1 MTNLVINMSGLPK
14 QQYISWKG
22 TSTTRNHTTNSA
34 VSSNSNPAS
43 IEQNSN
49 PKYTGKANPI
59 KHWRKQL
66 IPAQG
71 IGSGISSGKVSV
83 SQVMDRP
90 GGSTLLVNHLSSD
103 CSNCPQ
109 NMKNYISKDS
119 QSTVEHCYR
128 NCITDSDG
136 NKIVISNPA
145 RIQRPASTVID
156 KKYYTTSKSYLKNRV
171 KLYEQ
176 NQTLSK
182 SGIQSPTGFN
192 STNCCSNGSND
203 STVKVYYNPNNSG
216 FSKEGAVTSSTRM
229 VKLNYETIQNINKE
243 NKCCSKNEQFPELGK
258 NSLQYNGNFTAPY
271 YVKSKTE
278 LPACIP
284 NNLCK
289 TKRSID
295 GRQPSG
301 GTGIQTVC
309 LKC

>member
-22 TSTTRNHTTNSA
+22 TSNTRNHTTNS
-34 VSSNSNPAS
+34 VVPSNSNPAS
-43 IEQNSN
+43 IPQNSN
-49 PKYTGKANPI
+49 LKYTGKANPI
-59 KHWRKQL
+59 KQWRKQL

-71 IGSGISSGKVSV
+71 VGSGISSGKVSV

-90 GGSTLLVNHLSSD
+90 GGSTLLVNHLSSE

-119 QSTVEHCYR
+119 RSTFEGCYQ
-128 NCITDSDG
+128 NCIIDSSG
-136 NKIVISNPA
+136 NKIVLSNPA
-145 RIQRPASTVID
+145 RIQRPATTVID
-156 KKYYTTSKSYLKNRV
+156 KKYYTTAKAYLKSRV

-176 NQTLSK
+176 NQTLSN
-182 SGIQSPTGFN
+182 SDVQLPTSYN
-192 STNCCSNGSND
+192 STTCCSNDN
-203 STVKVYYNPNNSG
+203 TIKVYYNPNNSG
-216 FSKEGAVTSSTRM
+216 FSKQGAVSSSTRV
-229 VKLNYETIQNINKE
+229 VKVNYETIQNINKE
-243 NKCCSKNEQFPELGK
+243 NNCCSENEQFPELGK
-258 NSLQYNGNFTAPY
+258 NSLKYNGNFTAPY

-278 LPACIP
+278 LPACMH

-301 GTGIQTVC
+301 GSGIHTVC

>member
-14 QQYISWKG
+14 QQYLSWKG
-22 TSTTRNHTTNSA
+22 SSNNSDRNHTTNSA
-34 VSSNSNPAS
+34 VPSNSNPTS
-43 IEQNSN
+43 IQQNSN

-71 IGSGISSGKVSV
+71 VSYGKVSV

-90 GGSTLLVNHLSSD
+90 GGSTHLVNNQSSD

-119 QSTVEHCYR
+119 QSTVDRCYK
-128 NCITDSDG
+128 NCITDNNG

-145 RIQRPASTVID
+145 RIQRPATTIID
-156 KKYYTTSKSYLKNRV
+156 KKYYTTSKAYLKSRV

-182 SGIQSPTGFN
+182 SGIQLPTGFN
-192 STNCCSNGSND
+192 STNCCSND
-203 STVKVYYNPNNSG
+203 TTVKVYYNPNNSG
-216 FSKEGAVTSSTRM
+216 FSVEGAVSSSNRM
-229 VKLNYETIQNINKE
+229 VKLNYDTIQKINKE
-243 NKCCSKNEQFPELGK
+243 NVCCSKNEQFPGVST
-258 NSLQYNGNFTAPY
+258 NSLQYRGTFTAPY

-278 LPACIP
+278 LPA
-284 NNLCK
+284 NNCL
-289 TKRSID
+289 TKRTID
-295 GRQPSG
+295 GRKPSG
-301 GTGIQTVC
+301 GSGIHTVC
-309 LKC
+309 LKY